1 MSLDPSLRDLRS
13 EAVED
18 FLKAIYTLQRQHD
31 LVPTTILAQALNI
44 TPPSATDMA
53 KKLADSKRMQ
63 EPLVVHERYR
73 GVKLTPLGESIAL
86 EVLRHHRLIE
96 LYLVKALGYSW
107 DEVHEEAERLEHV
120 ISERFEARIAEYLGH
135 PELDPHGDPIPSL
148 EGDMPSQ
155 SHLIG
160 LDELPIDQKAIVTRL
175 LDQSTE
181 KLQYLADKGITLN
194 VEVTITAR
202 EPFDGIT
209 HVRINN
215 EQHVLSQSV
224 TRSILVRTSDD
235 NGTTQE

>member
-18 FLKAIYTLQRQHD
+18 FLKAIYTLQREHN
-31 LVPTTILAQALNI
+31 LVPTTVLAQALNI

-53 KKLADSKRMQ
+53 KKLADAERMQ
-63 EPLVVHERYR
+63 EPLVIHERYR
-73 GVKLTPLGESIAL
+73 GVKLTPLGESVAL

-148 EGDMPSQ
+148 DGDMPSQ

-160 LDELPIDQKAIVTRL
+160 LDELAVGVSGVVARL
-175 LDQSTE
+175 LDQSSE
-181 KLQYLADKGITLN
+181 KLQYLAEKGLTLGVN
-194 VEVTITAR
+194 VHIEAR

-209 HVRINN
+209 HILIDN
-215 EQHVLSQSV
+215 QHHVLSQTITKSV
-224 TRSILVRTSDD
+224 LVRTADQER
-235 NGTTQE
+235 NTQE